1 VFKLENS
8 ILNKSPIF
16 LLLELHLEKSNQV
29 ELQNSFAS
37 GRRNYETE
45 ARKSRKIPKFTADK
59 DFPGY
64 E

>member
-29 ELQNSFAS
+29 ELQSSFVS
-37 GRRNYETE
+37 TE
-45 ARKSRKIPKFTADK
+45 AGKSHKIPKFTAAI
-59 DFPGY
+59 